1 MDATVSSCP
10 VRQCTCTWAGHKDIL
25 TVAATHPWIRD
36 KKQAKTR
43 VRCRRELP
51 HSKGF
56 ERLADLGAHVPHSAH
71 AVSAA
76 GHEDVEAGMQRQR
89 VHPAEVAMVLP
100 DHLHNSHQA
109 WSGHEL
115 PARMYA
121 AGEVARACEP
131 PCMQVRGGRSSFNG
145 RAHLVVLQVPAL
157 DLLVQAAGEHVGVPG
172 RQRQP
177 CHLHTQP
184 EPEHQTA
191 HTQKACA

>member
-10 VRQCTCTWAGHKDIL
+10 VRQCTCTWAGHKDML

-115 PARMYA
+115 PARMHA

-131 PCMQVRGGRSSFNG
+131 PCMQVRGGRSSFMG
-145 RAHLVVLQVPAL
+145 GLTLLYSRSQHLTCLSRPQ
-157 DLLVQAAGEHVGVPG
+157 ENM
-172 RQRQP
+172 
-177 CHLHTQP
+177 
-184 EPEHQTA
+184 
-191 HTQKACA
+191 

>member
-25 TVAATHPWIRD
+25 TVAATYLWIRE
-36 KKQAKTR
+36 KKQAKTH
-43 VRCRRELP
+43 VRCRRELL

-76 GHEDVEAGMQRQR
+76 GHEDVEAGVQRQR

-100 DHLHNSHQA
+100 DHMHKSHQA
-109 WSGHEL
+109 RSGHKL
-115 PARMYA
+115 PARMHA

-131 PCMQVRGGRSSFNG
+131 PCIQVRGGRSSYG
-145 RAHLVVLQVPAL
+145 QAHLVVLQVPAL
-157 DLLVQAAGEHVGVPG
+157 DLLVQAAGEHIGVPG